1 MRTHRHAAHSGGTVR
16 DLAVGDSAV
25 LGDPLVDLMQ
35 RRRLAELG
43 LRRGEAVRMVL
54 HSVGGARVVSVRGS
68 RIALDATTAALLPVQ
83 DGPS

>member
-1 MRTHRHAAHSGGTVR
+1 
-16 DLAVGDSAV
+16 
-25 LGDPLVDLMQ
+25 MQ